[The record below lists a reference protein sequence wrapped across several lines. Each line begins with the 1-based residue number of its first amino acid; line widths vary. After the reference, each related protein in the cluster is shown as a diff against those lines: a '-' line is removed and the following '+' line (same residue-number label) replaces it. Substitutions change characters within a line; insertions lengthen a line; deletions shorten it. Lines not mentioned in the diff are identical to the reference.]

1 MKNRSQFK
9 VRPQTR
15 ALFTV
20 LIVLFVLVL
29 LSKYNYSNETMVQ
42 WLQIGIILIMMLL
55 GLLEV
60 RRTNKR
66 MMDLAEVA
74 ETIGNGNFSVRA
86 EEKGQDSLGA
96 LGRAI
101 NQMADRIKSS
111 ISELEKFSSELAE
124 SKEELYKRNDSLSRV
139 IKTQTQFRDFLSDL
153 NSIDINTLVEK
164 SLKHLL
170 TAANAPIGSFFLL
183 DDSKEH
189 LTCLSSQGM
198 DKKALKPIQKETSIQ
213 GFPLEVVQRKETIF
227 MDEIPAHLIPKLDF
241 GLVALE
247 VRCIC
252 GIPVLYRDQV
262 LGVFV
267 MGSFEKP
274 DENIMRSLMN
284 YVDSFANG
292 LSNALSYKALN
303 KQSIALEK
311 TNRDLKKAD
320 QLKSEFVANM
330 SHELRTPL
338 NSIIGFSGILLKN
351 KDGSLTDGDLKRAEK
366 INRNGKHLLSLIND
380 ILDLSKIEA
389 GKMELHLTSC
399 NVASL
404 ITEVIDLTH
413 TQAEAKGIELTC
425 DLPVQEWSIET
436 DEQKLRQ
443 TLINLVGN
451 AIKFTQQG
459 SVTVILEPLIRT
471 GGKTMIRVKDS
482 GIGISKDKINEIF
495 EPFRQADSST
505 TRQYGGTGLGLTIS
519 RSMIKQMGGSLTA
532 ESVEGKGSIF
542 SIRLPAVPTNRE
554 AMDTAGV
561 PAQVT
566 RTAPKA
572 TTSGQ
577 SQIHSQSPTTDP
589 TQATEAQAAPA
600 EQAEQPDSAIA
611 RRAASTSNHNR
622 GLVEELTSTL
632 NENIAIKPGQK
643 VLIVDDDPDARDL
656 IAHYVQDLGASPIFC
671 ANPKD
676 ACEIAEK
683 ETPNLITLDIMM
695 PERNG
700 WEVLSDLK
708 GSEKLQQIP
717 VIIISIVADKKMAV
731 SLGAVDALTKPITR
745 GQFNATLERNLKAA
759 QGAKGN
765 ILVVEDNPDTQSLL
779 KAWLESET
787 DEIRMA
793 SNGKEALEALEN
805 FTPDVVLLDLQMPVM
820 DGFTFLK
827 EIRSM
832 PDYLRL
838 PVIVL
843 TAKNLSDEERKILEE
858 QVSKVMLKGNLFSQ

>member
-20 LIVLFVLVL
+20 LIILFVLVL

-101 NQMADRIKSS
+101 NQMSDRIKSS
-111 ISELEKFSSELAE
+111 ISELEKFSSELAV

-170 TAANAPIGSFFLL
+170 SAANAPIGSFFLL
-183 DDSKEH
+183 DESKEH

-227 MDEIPAHLIPKLDF
+227 MDEIPEHTIPKLDF
-241 GLVALE
+241 GLIALE

-311 TNRDLKKAD
+311 TNRELKKAD

-351 KDGSLTDGDLKRAEK
+351 KDGALSEGDLKRAEK

-389 GKMELHLTSC
+389 GKMEVHLTSC

-413 TQAEAKGIELTC
+413 TQAEAKGIGLTC
-425 DLPVQEWSIET
+425 DLPVHEWTIET

-451 AIKFTQQG
+451 AIKFTQEGCVQ
-459 SVTVILEPLIRT
+459 VILEPLIRT

-542 SIRLPAVPTNRE
+542 SIRLPAAPTNKE
-554 AMDTAGV
+554 ALDTAGS
-561 PAQVT
+561 PAQFS
-566 RTAPKA
+566 RAESKP
-572 TTSGQ
+572 
-577 SQIHSQSPTTDP
+577 SPAVQNQETDP
-589 TQATEAQAAPA
+589 SKTTEDPA
-600 EQAEQPDSAIA
+600 ESTTQTTQPDSAIA
-611 RRAASTSNHNR
+611 RRAASTRNQNR

-656 IAHYVQDLGASPIFC
+656 IAHYVQDLGANPIFC
-671 ANPKD
+671 ANPKE

-745 GQFNATLERNLKAA
+745 GQFNASLERNLKSA
-759 QGAKGN
+759 QGAKGK
-765 ILVVEDNPDTQSLL
+765 ILVVEDNLDTQSLL
-779 KAWLESET
+779 KAWLENET
-787 DEIRMA
+787 DEIHMA

-832 PDYLRL
+832 PEYLRL

-843 TAKNLSDEERKILEE
+843 TAKNLSDEERRILEE